1 MYFLCF
7 ALSDRERPKW
17 TFAYAWPTRQ
27 FLKWDYICAPI
38 WISTKF
44 EIKVPPLICFGFYPV
59 FLVCLWCLKY
69 FCKIEGTN
77 EIEEVCT
84 AEMQIID
91 DCGSQ
96 HHAILD
102 IITNTI
108 TIALAV
114 TMFKIC
120 PREPTSFRKFS
131 GAIVAAFKACNLG
144 RSGCLGRLSSRPA
157 CPWGCTPT
165 NRLYCRDMT

>member
-1 MYFLCF
+1 MNVCLCLAHKTVSKMRLHLCTHLDIDQVWNKSTSSYLFWFLSC
-7 ALSDRERPKW
+7 
-17 TFAYAWPTRQ
+17 
-27 FLKWDYICAPI
+27 
-38 WISTKF
+38 
-44 EIKVPPLICFGFYPV
+44 V

-120 PREPTSFRKFS
+120 PGEPTSFRKFS